1 MELQGPTRNSFAA
14 VRLQGQLLE
23 TIDAYC
29 EQQDLTRSQ
38 FLRRSILNYL
48 KQQNID
54 FVIEKKPRAVPSQ
67 ERLSFAQFVQQR
79 EEADKNKDDK
89 KEGR

>member
-1 MELQGPTRNSFAA
+1 MTLQEPTRNSFAA

-48 KQQNID
+48 EQQKVE
-54 FVIEKKPRAVPSQ
+54 FVIEKKQRAKPQ
-67 ERLSFAQFVQQR
+67 QPRLSFTQFVQQQ
-79 EEADKNKDDK
+79 EKDDR
-89 KEGR
+89 KEER